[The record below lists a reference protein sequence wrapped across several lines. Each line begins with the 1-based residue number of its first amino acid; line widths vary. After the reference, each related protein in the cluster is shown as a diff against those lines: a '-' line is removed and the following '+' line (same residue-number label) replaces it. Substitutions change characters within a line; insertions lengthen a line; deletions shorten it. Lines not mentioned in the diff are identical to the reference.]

1 MSVRD
6 AQGNEYYQVDYL
18 SQDVVMKEVEN
29 VQSDRVAVPYI
40 MRLKPVPRRF
50 VTQYTANGE
59 TFLQFGYGSEDNL
72 TGDLIADPADVVL
85 KVNGRDYI
93 SDETFDPTNL
103 IQTDKFG
110 VVPVNTTLT
119 VEYTANTS
127 EDVNVAVGSLTRVP
141 TPNFQFENQAS
152 LDSGLVTTVISSL
165 EVENEDPIVGDTSII
180 LADEIRERASSAY
193 AAQNRAVTREDYIS
207 LVYRMPSKFGR
218 VRKCNV
224 VRDGNSLKR
233 NLNLYVLSE
242 DTDGNYTE
250 PNTNLKENVKTW
262 LNRYR
267 MVNDTIDVLNGKV
280 INIGINFRVLADL
293 EVNKYELL
301 QTCTD
306 KLIRRFLNVK
316 FGIGEA
322 VYISEIYKLLN
333 EVPGVIDTT
342 DVELINRSGGVYS
355 NYVYD
360 IDGNLSNDGRY
371 LIIPEDAAAEILLPT
386 TDISGV
392 IT

>member
-1 MSVRD
+1 M
-6 AQGNEYYQVDYL
+6 
-18 SQDVVMKEVEN
+18 
-29 VQSDRVAVPYI
+29 
-40 MRLKPVPRRF
+40 
-50 VTQYTANGE
+50 
-59 TFLQFGYGSEDNL
+59 
-72 TGDLIADPADVVL
+72 
-85 KVNGRDYI
+85 
-93 SDETFDPTNL
+93 
-103 IQTDKFG
+103 
-110 VVPVNTTLT
+110 
-119 VEYTANTS
+119 
-127 EDVNVAVGSLTRVP
+127 
-141 TPNFQFENQAS
+141 
-152 LDSGLVTTVISSL
+152 
-165 EVENEDPIVGDTSII
+165 GDTSII